1 MSEGFLLVS
10 VAASIEY
17 QVQPDV
23 SVEHSALGNEC
34 NSYRAIKPRHLDF
47 DLGLLL
53 PNFRFGASLMYRSRQ
68 QLLNRI

>member
-23 SVEHSALGNEC
+23 SVDSALGNEC

-53 PNFRFGASLMYRSRQ
+53 PNFRFGASLMYRLRQ